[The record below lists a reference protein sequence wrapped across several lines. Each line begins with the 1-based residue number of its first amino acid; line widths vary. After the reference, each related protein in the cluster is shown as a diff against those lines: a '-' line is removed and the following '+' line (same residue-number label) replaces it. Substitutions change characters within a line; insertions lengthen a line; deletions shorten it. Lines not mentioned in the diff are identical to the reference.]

1 MKKREERENA
11 FASPEIAAS
20 GDTQVSP
27 LTPHSSVADAQSLA
41 HELRA
46 VVGGDVLFD
55 GASRAMHATDAS
67 VYQILPQGVVTPR
80 SREDVAQV
88 VQICRRHGV
97 SITAR
102 GGGTSQAGQAIGA
115 GISLD
120 FSRYMNRVLELDI
133 AGATVTVEPG
143 IVLDEL
149 NELLMPHGLQLPL
162 DLSTSN
168 RATIGGMIANNS
180 AGTRSVIYGKTIDY
194 VESLEVILTDGSIA
208 QFGPL
213 TESELQAKL
222 AQQDQEGAAYRTVR
236 RLSTELEDEIRRRYP
251 RILRRVGGYNLDE
264 FVANNEEDKNRFA
277 TREQA
282 GSQSAHPSH
291 LTPNS
296 SEFNL
301 ARILVGSEG
310 TLGLTVAA
318 TMRLV
323 PLPPDRALCSVQFED
338 LLDAMTA
345 TPVILEHSPSA
356 VELIDRFMLDKTRGR
371 IEFAPLRSFINGD
384 PGAVLLVEFFGQ
396 SQDELSRKIGRLEAD
411 LDARGLGSYLHRAFE
426 PAEQARIWE
435 LRRAAL
441 GLTMS
446 QTGDPKAISFVE
458 DTAVAPQ
465 HLREYIEN
473 FQAILAKYGTEAGF
487 YAHASVG
494 LLHIR
499 PVVDMKSAQGVQRF
513 EAIAAEVADLVLEFG
528 GALSGEHGD
537 GLVRAPFQEKMF
549 GPVLYDAFCQVKAA
563 FDPTNLLN
571 PGKIVHAPALTSNLR
586 LGPDYQTPDYA
597 TAFDFSD
604 FGGLVR
610 ATEQCSGV
618 GACRKTLT
626 GTMCPSYMATRNEID
641 STRGRANALRVA
653 LVGGLEATGF
663 GDEELLP
670 VLDLCLEC
678 KACKRECPTGVDMAR
693 LKSEFLHQYH
703 TRHRVSFR
711 ERVLSRADQI
721 ALWGSRLAPLSNW
734 LAGAG
739 VVRSLNERLFG
750 LDRRR
755 PLPAFAGRPFTQSWR
770 NGEKRAAGLQVAL
783 FADTFSN
790 FYEPSHLANA
800 VQVLEHCG
808 AEVAVAPQVC
818 CGRPL
823 ISKGFLDAAA
833 RQASAVTAALLPL
846 AEAGTPIIFCE
857 PSCYSA
863 VQDDLPRLL
872 RDAAQADAQKVADA
886 CLLFE
891 EWAGPRMTPTQAGPA
906 KVLVHG
912 HCHQKALVG
921 MQPLQQLLAAIPECE
936 VSVLDSGCCGLAGLF
951 GYEHYDVSQSIGER
965 RLLPAARALGENEA
979 LVSPGFSCRQQIKH
993 FTGVQSHSPM
1003 SLLASLI

>member
-1 MKKREERENA
+1 MPHEDTSEASQVEVER
-11 FASPEIAAS
+11 
-20 GDTQVSP
+20 
-27 LTPHSSVADAQSLA
+27 LA
-41 HELRA
+41 HRLRA
-46 VVGGDVLFD
+46 AVAGEVHFD

-67 VYQILPQGVVTPR
+67 VYQILPLGVVTPR
-80 SREDVAQV
+80 SREDVVAV
-88 VQICRRHGV
+88 VRLCREHGV

-115 GISLD
+115 GLSLD
-120 FSRYMNRVLELDI
+120 FSRYMNRVLDLDT
-133 AGATVTVEPG
+133 AAATVTVEPG

-149 NELLMPHGLQLPL
+149 NALLKPHGLHLPL

-180 AGTRSVIYGKTIDY
+180 AGTRSIIYGKTIDY
-194 VESLEVILTDGSIA
+194 VESVDVVFADGSGA
-208 QFGPL
+208 TLGPM
-213 TESELQAKL
+213 TEEGLRSKL
-222 AQQDQEGAAYRTVR
+222 AQGDVEGGAYRTVQ
-236 RLSTELEDEIRRRYP
+236 RLGSELEAEIRQRYP

-264 FVANNEEDKNRFA
+264 FLPDGGAA
-277 TREQA
+277 GGRE
-282 GSQSAHPSH
+282 P
-291 LTPNS
+291 
-296 SEFNL
+296 FNL
-301 ARILVGSEG
+301 ARIVVGSEG
-310 TLGLTVAA
+310 TLALTVAA
-318 TMRLV
+318 KMRLA
-323 PLPPDRALCSVQFED
+323 PLPPRRVLCSVQFDD
-338 LLDAMTA
+338 LLEAMRA
-345 TPVILEHSPSA
+345 TPVILEHGPSA

-371 IEFAPLRSFINGD
+371 IEYAPLREFIQGD

-396 SQDELSRKIGRLEAD
+396 SDGELEDKIGRLEAD
-411 LDARGLGSYLHRAFE
+411 LAEQELGNYVYRAVGAE
-426 PAEQARIWE
+426 EQARIWE

-446 QTGDPKAISFVE
+446 QTGDAKAISFVE
-458 DTAVAPQ
+458 DTAVPPERL
-465 HLREYIEN
+465 HDYIEN
-473 FQAILAKYGTEAGF
+473 FQRILAKYDTQAGF

-499 PVVDMKSAQGVQRF
+499 PVVNMKSTQGVQRF
-513 EAIAAEVADLVLEFG
+513 EAIAGEVADLVLEYG

-549 GPVLYDAFCQVKAA
+549 GPVLYEAFCEVKSA
-563 FDPTNLLN
+563 FDPSNMLN

-586 LGPDYQTPDYA
+586 FEAVDGQADGSTQQPPGAGGPDADSVGSGGEGEEEHA
-597 TAFDFSD
+597 TKFDFSD
-604 FGGLVR
+604 FGGLLR

-653 LVGGLEATGF
+653 LSGGLEATGF

-703 TRHRVSFR
+703 ARQGAAFKD
-711 ERVLSRADQI
+711 RVLSRADRI
-721 ALWGSRLAPLSNW
+721 ARWGSRLAPLSNW
-734 LAGAG
+734 LAAAG
-739 VVRSLNERLFG
+739 PVRRLNEAVFG

-755 PLPAFAGRPFTQSWR
+755 PLPAFSGRPFTQSWR
-770 NGEKRAAGLQVAL
+770 RGRADDASAKTDVAL
-783 FADTFSN
+783 FADTFN
-790 FYEPSHLANA
+790 NYYEPEQLTDA
-800 VQVLEHCG
+800 VKVLERCG
-808 AEVAVAPQVC
+808 AEVTVAPQVC

-833 RQASAVTAALLPL
+833 RQAAATTAALLPL
-846 AEAGTPIIFCE
+846 AEAGIPVLFCE

-863 VQDDLPRLL
+863 VQDDHPRLL
-872 RDAAQADAQKVADA
+872 RGAAQEEARKVAAA
-886 CLLFE
+886 CQLVE
-891 EWAGPRMTPTQAGPA
+891 EWAGPRMAPTKAGPSR
-906 KVLVHG
+906 VLVHG

-921 MQPLQQLLAAIPECE
+921 MQPLQRLLGAIPDCD
-936 VSVLDSGCCGLAGLF
+936 VTVLDSGCCGLAGMF
-951 GYEHYDVSQSIGER
+951 GYEHYDVSKLIGER
-965 RLLPAARALGENEA
+965 RLLPAARDLGENEA

-993 FTGVQSHSPM
+993 FTGVQPQSPV
-1003 SLLASLI
+1003 SLLADLL

>member
-11 FASPEIAAS
+11 FASPEIAAN

-27 LTPHSSVADAQSLA
+27 LTPDSSVADAQNLA

-149 NELLMPHGLQLPL
+149 NELLKPHGLQLPL

-194 VESLEVILTDGSIA
+194 VESLEVILANGSIA
-208 QFGPL
+208 QLGPL

-291 LTPNS
+291 LTPHS

-323 PLPPDRALCSVQFED
+323 PLPPDRALCSVQFDD

-345 TPVILEHSPSA
+345 TPVILEHGPSA

-371 IEFAPLRSFINGD
+371 LEFAPLRSFIHGD

-396 SQDELSRKIGRLEAD
+396 SQDELSGKIGHLEAD

-571 PGKIVHAPALTSNLR
+571 PGKIVHAPALTTNLR
-586 LGPDYQTPDYA
+586 FGPDYQTPDYA

-703 TRHRVSFR
+703 TRHRASFR

-770 NGEKRAAGLQVAL
+770 NGKKRAAGLQVAL

-846 AEAGTPIIFCE
+846 AEAGTPILFCE

-863 VQDDLPRLL
+863 VQDDHPRLL
-872 RDAAQADAQKVADA
+872 RDAAQVDAQKVADA

-965 RLLPAARALGENEA
+965 RLLPAARALGENEV